1 MVRQANPKMSYGTSN
16 HEKRQSVGPRLVYVL
31 WLLCSLSVAVSAQD
45 KRMVFSQAAQRAVEQ
60 SQLTLPGSAPFHL
73 KAHIS
78 DTAHASP
85 QYTADLEEQ
94 WLSPTRWRRTIQ
106 AAGFS
111 QTLIVDG
118 EKVSEHDTGD
128 YYPFWLHDLVTA
140 IFDPLPM
147 LAQLKSINTIVVL
160 PMDSSKSNACMQIG
174 VPSGTAS
181 LKTTLNYAV
190 CFEGRDGLLQDVVT
204 PGFRAHFQDY
214 KPFKGR
220 NVAHQIIFSPE
231 PATRIEARITELLPL
246 AKVDD
251 GLFSVDEATA
261 ASEELKSVQVG
272 EPTARAILL
281 SSPEIKWPSVRE
293 GKTSG
298 IMSLYVSVDKT
309 GHVREVWPFH
319 SDNPELT
326 HAACTQ
332 LRQWQFK
339 PYVNGETMQMESV
352 LTLGFEAKQGPP
364 IPVLS
369 NAEARKLATH
379 VLEPRVKPGA
389 AARGTKFTLRAVVDE
404 QGKLLDV
411 RNLSKVKPVLFQSG
425 NRALRQWRFRPYV
438 KNGVPDRFYADI
450 SFVVK

>member
-1 MVRQANPKMSYGTSN
+1 MVRQANPKMSHGTGN
-16 HEKRQSVGPRLVYVL
+16 RAMKQVAGRLVCVL
-31 WLLCSLSVAVSAQD
+31 WLLCTLSVAATAQEE
-45 KRMVFSQAAQRAVEQ
+45 KRIPFSQAAQHAVEQ
-60 SQLTLPGSAPFHL
+60 SQLTLPGSTPFHL

-94 WLSPTRWRRTIQ
+94 WLSPTKWRRTIQ

-118 EKVSEHDTGD
+118 DKVSEHDTGD

-147 LAQLKSINTIVVL
+147 LAQLKRINTVVVL
-160 PMDSSKSNACMQIG
+160 PMDSAKSNACMQIG
-174 VPSGTAS
+174 VPSGTAT
-181 LKTTLNYAV
+181 LKTTLNYAF
-190 CFEGRDGLLQDVVT
+190 CFEGKDGLLQDVVT

-214 KPFKGR
+214 RPFKGR
-220 NVAHQIIFSPE
+220 NVAHQIVFSPE
-231 PATRIEARITELLPL
+231 PATRIAARITELLPL
-246 AKVDD
+246 AQVDD
-251 GLFSVDEATA
+251 HLFAIDEDAPA
-261 ASEELKSVQVG
+261 PAQLKSVQVG
-272 EPTARAILL
+272 EATARAILL
-281 SSPEIKWPSVRE
+281 NSPQIQWPPVRE

-298 IMSLYVSVDKT
+298 TMSLYVSVDKT
-309 GHVREVWPFH
+309 GHVREAWPFH

-352 LTLGFEAKQGPP
+352 LTLAFEAKQGPP

-389 AARGTKFTLRAVVDE
+389 VARGTRFTLRAVVDE

-411 RNLSKVKPVLFQSG
+411 RNLTKVKPALFQAG

-438 KNGVPDRFYADI
+438 KNGAPDRFYADI